1 MKLHA
6 LRVAASLTAAMAT
19 AVSPL
24 LASAQTAY
32 EYKKYTPGLGV
43 MGIGS
48 GQAPGSGENGSP
60 LLGLRLSANAINF
73 GDVAT
78 NTTETRQVL
87 VSNTGAG
94 SLSFSA
100 APTVMGDAAFAAG
113 VTSCGETLAVGADC
127 LAEAAFSPT
136 SVGTYS
142 GVLQF
147 TPMLA
152 TSPHAVTLLGTAF
165 NPVSLGSITL
175 PPAMVGRAY
184 SYDFKALLNVS
195 NEASPDKS
203 QATWS
208 GSGTLP
214 TGLSLNTGTG
224 LLTGTPSM
232 VTPGTAYTVTGT
244 YKNNKG
250 QQVYTLVVND
260 AVLEVTQIA
269 VGQGHACAV
278 TTSGGVKCWGHNTR
292 GQLGDG
298 SLLSRASPVNVIG
311 LSSGVL
317 SIAAGPDSTHTC
329 AVNENGTVF
338 CWGDNGDGQLGDG
351 STVQRTSPV
360 AVANLTGVSSMALGA
375 NFSCALTGGGG
386 VKCWGRNGQYQLGNG
401 SSSSSTAPENVSGL
415 SSGVTS
421 LTAGANHACAVVSGG
436 AAKCWGYNAYN
447 QLGDGTTSP
456 RSVPTSVAG
465 LSSGVV
471 SISAGSYHS
480 CAVTSAG
487 GAKCWGYNGY
497 GQLGDSSNSPRASP
511 VDVAGMTTGVF
522 SVSAGGQHTCA
533 VLSDRAMKC
542 WGYNQFG
549 QLGDGT
555 ATTRNSPV
563 SVLGLTNVAMAAG
576 GAGHTCAVTSSG
588 AAKCWGSNSEG
599 RLGDGTGASRSA
611 PVNVLP

>member
-1 MKLHA
+1 MALHS
-6 LRVAASLTAAMAT
+6 LRAAVALTAALTT
-19 AVSPL
+19 AISPVL
-24 LASAQTAY
+24 VRAQTAY
-32 EYKKYTPGLGV
+32 EYQKYTPGLV
-43 MGIGS
+43 VKGIGS
-48 GQAPGSGENGSP
+48 GQAPGSAENGSP
-60 LLGLRLSANAINF
+60 PLGLRLSANVINF

-87 VSNTGAG
+87 VSNSGTGL
-94 SLSFSA
+94 LSFTA
-100 APTVMGDAAFAAG
+100 APAVMGDVAFMAG
-113 VTSCGETLAVGADC
+113 LTTCGSSLAVGADC
-127 LAEAAFSPT
+127 LTDATFSPT
-136 SVGTYS
+136 NVGTYN
-142 GVLQF
+142 GVLKF
-147 TPMLA
+147 TSVLA
-152 TSPHAVTLLGTAF
+152 NSPHEVTLQGTAF
-165 NPVSLGSITL
+165 NPVSLESVTL
-175 PPAMVGRAY
+175 PQAMVGRAY
-184 SYDFKALLNVS
+184 SYDFKTLLKVS

-203 QATWS
+203 QATWE

-214 TGLSLNTGTG
+214 GGLSFNIGTG
-224 LLTGTPSM
+224 VLAGTPSV
-232 VTPGTAYTVTGT
+232 VTPGTTYTVTST

-250 QQVYTLVVND
+250 LQVYTIVVND

-269 VGQGHACAV
+269 VGQSHSCAV
-278 TTSGGVKCWGHNTR
+278 TISGGVKCWGYNNR

-298 SLLSRASPVNVIG
+298 SLLSRSSPVNVVG

-317 SIAAGPDSTHTC
+317 SVAAGPDSSHTC
-329 AVNENGTVF
+329 AVTKNGAAF

-456 RSVPTSVAG
+456 RSVPTPVSG

-480 CAVTSAG
+480 CAVTSSG
-487 GAKCWGYNGY
+487 GAKCWGYNGE
-497 GQLGDSSNSPRASP
+497 GQLGDSSNSQRASP
-511 VDVAGMTTGVF
+511 VNVAGLTTGVL
-522 SVSAGGQHTCA
+522 SVSSGGQHTCA
-533 VLSDRAMKC
+533 VLSDRLMKC
-542 WGYNQFG
+542 WGYNQLG

-555 ATTRNSPV
+555 TTTRNSPV
-563 SVLGLTNVAMAAG
+563 SVLRLTNVAMAG
-576 GAGHTCAVTSSG
+576 GGYGHTCAVTSSG